1 MRNATLHHAILLVLG
16 ALTAGCSVISSSNP
30 AYDGSIVVF
39 QRPLIVSEVRGEVL
53 RRSWSGSLRQIE
65 VGDILAPEDLL
76 ILREGGGFSIGST
89 SYSSGTMAQRWV
101 RLK

>member
-1 MRNATLHHAILLVLG
+1 MRKKTLRYALLLVLG
-16 ALTAGCSVISSSNP
+16 ALAAGCSVISSSNP
-30 AYDGSIVVF
+30 PYDGSIVVF

-53 RRSWSGSLRQIE
+53 LRTRSGSLKQIA

-89 SYSSGTMAQRWV
+89 SYSPGIMAERWV